1 MNIRPFLLTTAL
13 ACTAFAGL
21 AQASDTSTTSN
32 AVPYQYGMPLHVAKV
47 VSMTEP
53 STMQCKVITADMKY
67 IDNTGK
73 PEEISYRKMSDACNF
88 QN

>member
-1 MNIRPFLLTTAL
+1 MNIRPYLLTATL
-13 ACTAFAGL
+13 AFSAFAGL
-21 AQASDTSTTSN
+21 AQANDSTTLSN

-47 VSMTEP
+47 LSLTEP
-53 STMQCKVITADMKY
+53 PTQECKVITADMKY

-73 PEEISYRKMSDACNF
+73 PAEISYRKLSDACSL